1 MTSCCCLTLSG
12 LKRPDDGICLATT
25 AAVCFDGGDE
35 VGCSAVVEKECTLP
49 DARQRR
55 RAELIRTCTALGD
68 AICKTFAHVVE
79 EKIGK

>member
-1 MTSCCCLTLSG
+1 
-12 LKRPDDGICLATT
+12 
-25 AAVCFDGGDE
+25 
-35 VGCSAVVEKECTLP
+35 VEKECTLP